1 MIDIL
6 IERLEPLAQLAEH
19 LTFNQRVRGSNPRW
33 LTRHR
38 PSGNGRPFAYPVCR
52 YGRGAPLTS
61 AQKADKWGTLAL
73 PLPPFVSRF
82 LHEGHVLTQYSR
94 SAAAL
99 SLWTLSRLATLRN
112 PGHTAAHKPTETI
125 ISGKIDGVFLS
136 DNQRIMY
143 AMFWFEIFLHTVSEN
158 HIAAL

>member
-1 MIDIL
+1 MFGAI
-6 IERLEPLAQLAEH
+6 
-19 LTFNQRVRGSNPRW
+19 
-33 LTRHR
+33 
-38 PSGNGRPFAYPVCR
+38 AYPNIWIGCQLNIAALGRMAGARLSPSCR
-52 YGRGAPLTS
+52 KRLTNGGR
-61 AQKADKWGTLAL
+61 GTLAL

-112 PGHTAAHKPTETI
+112 PGHTAAHRPTETI